1 MKKWLVFFSLAGLLS
16 AACAKQEMAPKE
28 NIEPTPGTYVF
39 TLKASMD
46 SELTKTS
53 YEGDK
58 TFSWSAGDQISVLFH
73 NGDDNKYFTLTT
85 SGTGPS
91 ASFSGEITEG
101 YTIGSSFNA
110 DEKIA
115 FFPAAAHSY
124 DRTKA
129 KYDPSSYPR
138 RGPYFH
144 IPAFT
149 DFTKTHFSANL
160 PMAAIG
166 DGDNNFSFKH
176 IAGTYKVVFGSI
188 DPSVTKVMLHV
199 ENQLAYAISGDFRLE
214 DGGSYNYCW
223 WQTWTS
229 DATAKTLSYVVNVDP
244 STHKATFYVPYCHN
258 DAEGFQPTFTL
269 TNAVNGNMLAKAS
282 AKAAFSGDN
291 KPNRDHMVILP
302 EIPASGTGVAPAW
315 RSSNDIN
322 WDLVETVIAG
332 RSSSTYGGINSMKF
346 TADASNAYILLD
358 INKSYFLDNAGY
370 NFSNLGI
377 LFVGD
382 GSDSGSASWMWS
394 TKYQSLFQCWLK
406 TGNALSC
413 TPTDGALVNA
423 TANESGDHIYY
434 EIAVPRSEHSAFQG
448 TMAYIGFVFN
458 KQYKIGSTVYND
470 PVSEDTY
477 MGYAPTP
484 NGTPAMAEVSLPTYT
499 SLAPAPLPAN
509 LTFTEAEGDVTN
521 PERGF
526 YKHFEYH
533 FDSSDPGHVNP
544 SISAYT
550 FDETLALTIFYLED
564 FVGADALSSDVIT
577 KVETELAALRSKGK
591 KAIVRF
597 AYTAKHPATSY
608 EPTKDQIINHLDQL
622 KAVFTAYD
630 DVVYLFQAGFIGT
643 YGEWYYVNDD
653 FTYSKSGSA
662 LVGYQNRI
670 DVVNKMLSVTSR
682 QIAVRTPFYKRGY
695 LYPSA
700 YNTTV
705 PGISSWG
712 TEPNNRIGYYN
723 DGFRGSSSD
732 VGTFES
738 DQDREQWFGQGEW
751 LVCGG
756 ESAYVGT
763 DSNGNGTLEP
773 EEKQAWLDANPTL
786 ANPDNSIAA
795 MRQQH
800 WSYMHNAETNI
811 LMDYWAGPNPAGKS
825 VVSCGTDRIP
835 DFKKALGYRLVINSA
850 DFTGSSLESGATV
863 NYSISIQNKGC
874 ARVIYPRPCKL
885 VLIHNGTPAVLKD
898 NLTDVRNLAPGAS
911 ATVLEGSFT
920 LLQNVYK
927 DDKLAIW
934 LPDNATGLQATPAYS
949 IHLANSDVTWENG
962 YNIIHTF

>member
-1 MKKWLVFFSLAGLLS
+1 MKKWFAFISLAGLLS

-28 NIEPTPGTYVF
+28 NTEPTPGTYVF
-39 TLKASMD
+39 TLKASVD

-129 KYDPSSYPR
+129 KYDPSSYPK
-138 RGPYFH
+138 RGPFFH

-258 DAEGFQPTFTL
+258 DAAGFQPTFTL

-315 RSSNDIN
+315 RSNHGIN
-322 WDLVETVIAG
+322 WDLVDTVVGG
-332 RSSSTYGGINSMKF
+332 RTDEKYAGINQMKV
-346 TADASNAYILLD
+346 TSDDTNLYILLD
-358 INKSYFLDNAGY
+358 IKASYLLDNATY
-370 NFSNLGI
+370 DFANYLHVYI
-377 LFVGD
+377 GD
-382 GSDSGSASWMWS
+382 GSSTGEQHWSWPDY
-394 TKYQSLFQCWLK
+394 YQIDLQGWLK
-406 TGNALSC
+406 SGNA
-413 TPTDGALVNA
+413 TTFKA
-423 TANESGDHIYY
+423 TSGTNVDAIANISGEHCYY
-434 EIAVPRSEHSAFQG
+434 EIAYSRAGKSALLG
-448 TMAYIGFVFN
+448 TSAVIACLFDKRYQIGE
-458 KQYKIGSTVYND
+458 TVYND
-470 PVSEDTY
+470 PTEGATPV
-477 MGYAPTP
+477 GYAPASWTP
-484 NGTPAMAEVSLPTYT
+484 MLAITLPTLA
-499 SLAPAPLPAN
+499 SSAPAPLPAN

-653 FTYSKSGSA
+653 FTYSKSGGA

-670 DVVNKMLSVTSR
+670 DVVDKMLSVTTR

-712 TEPNNRIGYYN
+712 AEPNNRIGYYN

-920 LLQNVYK
+920 LPQSVYK

>member
-1 MKKWLVFFSLAGLLS
+1 MKKWLVFISLAGLLS

-28 NIEPTPGTYVF
+28 NTEPTPGTYVF

-85 SGTGPS
+85 SGTGAS

-129 KYDPSSYPR
+129 GYDPSSNPK

-258 DAEGFQPTFTL
+258 DAAGFQPTFTL

-282 AKAAFSGDN
+282 AKAVFSGDN

-315 RSSNDIN
+315 RSNHGIN
-322 WDLVETVIAG
+322 WDLVDTVVGG
-332 RSSSTYGGINSMKF
+332 RTSEKYAGINQMKV
-346 TADASNAYILLD
+346 TSDDTNLYILLD
-358 INKSYFLDNAGY
+358 IKASYLLDDASYDFANY
-370 NFSNLGI
+370 LHVYI
-377 LFVGD
+377 GD
-382 GSDSGSASWMWS
+382 GSSTGSSHWSWPDDH
-394 TKYQSLFQCWLK
+394 YQIDLQGWLK
-406 TGNALSC
+406 TGNALTFTATS
-413 TPTDGALVNA
+413 GANVDA
-423 TANESGDHIYY
+423 IANISGEHCYY
-434 EIAVPRSEHSAFQG
+434 EIAYARAEKSALLGTSAVIACLFDKRFQ
-448 TMAYIGFVFN
+448 IGEAVH
-458 KQYKIGSTVYND
+458 ND
-470 PVSEDTY
+470 PTEGDTPV
-477 MGYAPTP
+477 GYAPASWTP
-484 NGTPAMAEVSLPTYT
+484 MLAITLPTLA
-499 SLAPAPLPAN
+499 SSAPAPLPAN

-533 FDSSDPGHVNP
+533 FDSSDPGQVNP

-564 FVGADALSSDVIT
+564 FVGADELSSTVLS

-597 AYTAKHPATSY
+597 AYTAKHPVASY
-608 EPTKDQIINHLDQL
+608 EPTKDQIINHLEQL

-653 FTYSKSGSA
+653 FSYSKSGGA

-670 DVVNKMLSVTSR
+670 DVVDKMLSVTSR

-695 LYPSA
+695 LYPLA
-700 YNTTV
+700 YNTVV

-712 TEPNNRIGYYN
+712 TDPNNRIGYFN

-732 VGTFES
+732 IGTFES

-763 DSNGNGTLEP
+763 DSNGNEKLDP

-885 VLIHNGTPAVLKD
+885 VLIHNGTPTVLKD

-920 LLQNVYK
+920 LPQSVYK

>member
-129 KYDPSSYPR
+129 KYDPSSNPK
-138 RGPYFH
+138 RGPFFH

-199 ENQLAYAISGDFRLE
+199 ENQVNRALSGDFRLE

-223 WQTWTS
+223 WWTS
-229 DATAKTLSYVVNVDP
+229 PSSALDKTLSYVVNVDP

-258 DAEGFQPTFTL
+258 DADGFQPTLTL
-269 TNAVNGNMLAKAS
+269 TNAVNGNTLAQVS
-282 AKAAFSGDN
+282 AKAPFSGDN
-291 KPNRDHMVILP
+291 KPSHSHMVILP
-302 EIPASGTGVAPAW
+302 EIPAAGTGVAPAW
-315 RSSNDIN
+315 RSNHGIN
-322 WDLVETVIAG
+322 WDLVETAVGG
-332 RSSSTYGGINSMKF
+332 RTSTNYAGINQMKV
-346 TADASNAYILLD
+346 TSDDTNLYILLD
-358 INKSYFLDNAGY
+358 IKASYLLDKASYDFANY
-370 NFSNLGI
+370 LHVYI
-377 LFVGD
+377 GD
-382 GSDSGSASWMWS
+382 GSSTGSSYWSWPDDH
-394 TKYQSLFQCWLK
+394 YQIDLQGWLK
-406 TGNALSC
+406 TGNAL
-413 TPTDGALVNA
+413 TFTA
-423 TANESGDHIYY
+423 TSGTNVDAIANISGEHCYY
-434 EIAVPRSEHSAFQG
+434 EIAYARKGKSALLG
-448 TMAYIGFVFN
+448 TSAVIACLFDKRYQIGE
-458 KQYKIGSTVYND
+458 TVYND
-470 PVSEDTY
+470 PTEGDTPV
-477 MGYAPTP
+477 GYAPASWTP
-484 NGTPAMAEVSLPTYT
+484 MLAITLPTLA
-499 SLAPAPLPAN
+499 SSAPAPLPAN
-509 LTFTEAEGDVTN
+509 LTFTEADGDVTN

-564 FVGADALSSDVIT
+564 FVGADDLSSDVIT

-597 AYTAKHPATSY
+597 AYTAKHPVTSY
-608 EPTKDQIINHLDQL
+608 EPTKDQIINHLEQL
-622 KAVFTAYD
+622 KAVFIAYD

-670 DVVNKMLSVTSR
+670 DVVNKMLSVTTR

-700 YNTTV
+700 YNTVV

-712 TEPNNRIGYYN
+712 TEPKNRIGYYN

-920 LLQNVYK
+920 LPQSVYK